1 VNKNHEMPDHS
12 PEGTKLRY
20 SSRFVISPDDI

>member
-1 VNKNHEMPDHS
+1 MPDQS

-20 SSRFVISPDDI
+20 SSRFVISRRDN